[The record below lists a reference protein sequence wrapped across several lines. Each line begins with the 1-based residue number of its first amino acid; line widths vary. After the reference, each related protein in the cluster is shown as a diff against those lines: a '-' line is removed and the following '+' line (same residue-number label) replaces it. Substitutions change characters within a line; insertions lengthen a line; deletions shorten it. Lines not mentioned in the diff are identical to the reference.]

1 MTIKTLHKSICIDTN
16 FLICV
21 LDKNGEVFGEE
32 TRAKLDF
39 FLANVDRAKSK
50 LVIPTP
56 VYAEFLIRAE
66 RASVE
71 ALREF
76 QSKRFVEV
84 VPFDLAA
91 AYECS
96 LLDRAAINGSGDK
109 KDGLDESW
117 QKIKIDRQIVAIA
130 KTKGCGLMVSQ
141 DVSVAA
147 NCVRVNID
155 VRSIEDLPLPP
166 DSAQKE
172 LPLTSAKVKLLSSRT
187 KGGTS
192 TSSA

>member
-1 MTIKTLHKSICIDTN
+1 MTIKALHKSICVDTN

-21 LDKNGEVFGEE
+21 LDINGEVFGEE

-56 VYAEFLIRAE
+56 VYAEFLIKAE

-71 ALREF
+71 ALKEF

-96 LLDRAAINGSGDK
+96 LLDRAAINGSKDK
-109 KDGLDESW
+109 KDGVDESW

-155 VRSIEDLPLPP
+155 VMNIDDLPLPP
-166 DSAQKE
+166 DFAQKE
-172 LPLTSAKVKLLSSRT
+172 LPLVSDKVKKLPSRP
-187 KGGTS
+187 KGGSS
-192 TSSA
+192 TSSV